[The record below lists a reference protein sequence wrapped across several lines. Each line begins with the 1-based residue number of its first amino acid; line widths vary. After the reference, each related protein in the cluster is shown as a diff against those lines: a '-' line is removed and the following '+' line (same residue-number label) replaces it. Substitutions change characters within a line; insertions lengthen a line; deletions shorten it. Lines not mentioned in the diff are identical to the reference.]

1 MKQAAV
7 VKNIRIVQM
16 PIINCLNA
24 MPSNTNLSSP
34 AFVPI
39 DEQMQKREMNA
50 DPTDE
55 MALDKIL
62 KDYDQAWKAL
72 ANV

>member
-1 MKQAAV
+1 
-7 VKNIRIVQM
+7 
-16 PIINCLNA
+16 